1 MCPSSPRRPQDD
13 QCELPFVDAT
23 DHSDP
28 SSKIDPEP
36 EQPPLRS
43 NGLLP
48 TLDHPETSKLSA
60 QRRKNPNSKPP
71 VKANLPLEAKVL
83 VSREEAAA
91 MLSISVRAIDYLI
104 ATKRL
109 STRRIGTRVLV
120 PVECVRKFARSDHPE
135 RMAG

>member
-13 QCELPFVDAT
+13 QCELPFVAAT

-28 SSKIDPEP
+28 SSEIGPEP
-36 EQPPLRS
+36 EPSPLRTD
-43 NGLLP
+43 GRLP
-48 TLDHPETSKLSA
+48 TPDHLETSKLSA
-60 QRRKNPNSKPP
+60 QKRKNPNSKPP
-71 VKANLPLEAKVL
+71 AKANLPLEAKVL

-91 MLSISVRAIDYLI
+91 MLSISVRAVDYLI

-120 PVECVRKFARSDHPE
+120 PVENVRKFARSDHPE